1 MEVKIQKEEHSK
13 VVLEFTM
20 KNEDFRKE
28 VDKAFAKN
36 AKYFKVPGFR
46 NGKVPRAVIEKMYG
60 EEALYETVIE
70 ENVDKEY
77 SKAIEENKLEVVS
90 RPDLDIK
97 QIGKDK
103 DFVYT
108 VTFYVK
114 PEANVKQYKGL
125 EVEKFDITV
134 SKEEVEKALED
145 SRQKNARTITVEDRA
160 LQNDDIS
167 TIDFEGFVD
176 GVAFE
181 GGKGEN
187 YELTIGSG
195 AFIPGFEEQL
205 VGMNVG
211 EEREISVKFPEEY
224 HAEDLKG
231 KDATF
236 KVKLISIKA
245 KELPELDDEF
255 AKDVSEFDTLEE
267 YKKDLEASLEE
278 QKISQEKA
286 NKEMQA
292 IDKLVENTE
301 VEIPEA
307 MVENEVEK
315 MIEQFNANLSYQGLD
330 IEQYCKYTGTT
341 LDAFKETMKPQA
353 LKDVKLNLA
362 LEFIKDVEKIDVTDE
377 EIDAKIDELAQSYGN
392 ENAESMK
399 KNDNIRTYV
408 KNNLVNEKALAVVVD
423 NVVIK

>member
-1 MEVKIQKEEHSK
+1 
-13 VVLEFTM
+13 
-20 KNEDFRKE
+20 
-28 VDKAFAKN
+28 
-36 AKYFKVPGFR
+36 
-46 NGKVPRAVIEKMYG
+46 MYG

-125 EVEKFDITV
+125 EVDKFDITV

-362 LEFIKDVEKIDVTDE
+362 LEFIKDAEKIDVTDE

-408 KNNLVNEKALAVVVD
+408 KNNLVNEKALAIVVD

>member
-125 EVEKFDITV
+125 EVDKFDITV

-362 LEFIKDVEKIDVTDE
+362 LEFIKDAEKIDVTDE
-377 EIDAKIDELAQSYGN
+377 EIDAKIDELARSYGN

-408 KNNLVNEKALAVVVD
+408 KNNLVNEKALAIVVD

>member
-46 NGKVPRAVIEKMYG
+46 NGKAPRAVIEKMYG

-362 LEFIKDVEKIDVTDE
+362 LEFIKDAEKIDVTDE

>member
-125 EVEKFDITV
+125 EVDKFDITV

-362 LEFIKDVEKIDVTDE
+362 LEFIKDAEKIDVTDE

-408 KNNLVNEKALAVVVD
+408 KNNLVNEKALAIVVD

>member
-46 NGKVPRAVIEKMYG
+46 NGKAPRAVIEKMYG

-362 LEFIKDVEKIDVTDE
+362 LEFIKNAEKIDVTDE